1 MQAKTRTPRDFGLP
15 DGVRLGIFAALLPT
29 GEYHRPRLLTG
40 LLPEAVRPQAGCELR
55 PVPHRKRPSTRN
67 CNRTGRHRCR
77 SCNRCSGFSCKS
89 GRRLFLGSRLFLDCF
104 FLFSRLFSRLFFGRL
119 AANGLARSR
128 LFPRCLSSRWLLLFL
143 SGFFS
148 RFLLRFRHVT
158 LLKKV
163 ARVAAPE
170 GAATH
175 PQQPDSNCP
184 WLPTTAEPAPHLTC
198 AGLGC
203 GLCSSSQCNAATAL
217 LTRSRYKTSGSRLI
231 PPSQVTAFDIG
242 SIATW

>member
-1 MQAKTRTPRDFGLP
+1 MNSACPAGSDWVSFPLCC
-15 DGVRLGIFAALLPT
+15 
-29 GEYHRPRLLTG
+29 RPVNTTARGPLTG

-55 PVPHRKRPSTRN
+55 PVPHRKRPRTWN

-77 SCNRCSGFSCKS
+77 SCSRCSTFGCKS
-89 GRRLFLGSRLFLDCF
+89 GRRLFLGSRDLLDCF

-119 AANGLARSR
+119 AANGLACCR
-128 LFPRCLSSRWLLLFL
+128 LFPRGLPGRWLLFL
-143 SGFFS
+143 SGFFRGFLS

-163 ARVAAPE
+163 AQDAAPE
-170 GAATH
+170 STATQS
-175 PQQPDSNCP
+175 QQPVVTCP
-184 WLPTTAEPAPHLTC
+184 SLPTPAEPAPRPTC
-198 AGLGC
+198 ARPGY
-203 GLCSSSQCNAATAL
+203 GLCSSSQCKAATAL

>member
-1 MQAKTRTPRDFGLP
+1 MRAQRDFGLP

-29 GEYHRPRLLTG
+29 GEYYRPRPLTG

-55 PVPHRKRPSTRN
+55 PVPHRKRPRTWN

-77 SCNRCSGFSCKS
+77 CCSRCSGFSCTS
-89 GRRLFLGSRLFLDCF
+89 GRRLFLGSRDLLDCF

-119 AANGLARSR
+119 AANSLACGWF
-128 LFPRCLSSRWLLLFL
+128 FPRGLPGRRLLLFSGFL

-148 RFLLRFRHVT
+148 CFLLRFRHVT

-163 ARVAAPE
+163 AQDAAPE
-170 GAATH
+170 STATQS
-175 PQQPDSNCP
+175 QQPDVTYPS
-184 WLPTTAEPAPHLTC
+184 LPTSAEPASRPTC
-198 AGLGC
+198 AGSGC
-203 GLCSSSQCNAATAL
+203 GFCSSSQCNAATAL
-217 LTRSRYKTSGSRLI
+217 LTRSRYKTSGSRLT